1 MSDASDPGRGS
12 ETTALATRPRRR
24 RGASAATYE
33 FRTVTLGRDAT
44 RSDARRLLTEEAEY
58 GRWELATSSLYVGGE
73 RRVMLRRRIIRAR
86 NTLGVF
92 D

>member
-1 MSDASDPGRGS
+1 MTARSDRRTPV
-12 ETTALATRPRRR
+12 PRH
-24 RGASAATYE
+24 GEYE
-33 FRTVTLGRDAT
+33 YRTVSIARDVS
-44 RSDARRLLTEEAEY
+44 RHDAARMLTAEAEY

-86 NTLGVF
+86 NTLRAF

>member
-1 MSDASDPGRGS
+1 MTARSDRRTPV
-12 ETTALATRPRRR
+12 PRH
-24 RGASAATYE
+24 GEYE
-33 FRTVTLGRDAT
+33 DRTVSIARDVS
-44 RSDARRLLTEEAEY
+44 RHDAARMLTEEAEY

-86 NTLGVF
+86 NTLGAF